1 MSRTLNGRFLEEK
14 FKSELQN
21 VKKITLAMLK
31 FGSVELRAFKNLN
44 NLENLDLSNKNF
56 ANGSATL
63 YARI

>member
-56 ANGSATL
+56 ANGSAIL